1 MSGSPLPGL
10 DRIPFE
16 RYQPTTFLE
25 RGVCLPCTT
34 PLLLGSRMRPAERGG
49 FELVIAN
56 PGGGQGAYVVPWAAL
71 PEVCVPTLHDL
82 RLWKILSDLPLL
94 TPSAVREA
102 ARAVAVEGFAGRAA
116 VSAAAVAQE
125 ARASLRTRAN
135 FLLVLRVIR
144 QMETASEAQLPPE
157 RDTPDGIE
165 ARARRALARIAQQVG
180 SRPEDLAA
188 ELEELAALIQDIG
201 VPGDPQPAPARQQAA
216 AIRAFTEEVAEWCAA
231 TPAARDLRVG
241 EVIAQASELTLRC
254 CDLTFAQIE
263 QRLADTAALLRAWRK
278 ERPHMRNLAA
288 RPDWLL
294 DGWAAICALWTEA
307 APVERLAVSH
317 EIALMV
323 PMVPREAESWTGLR
337 ADWTATLSLR
347 KRVRALEDWRT
358 GRMIDLTERNE
369 RLRAVTA

>member
-10 DRIPFE
+10 DRIPVE
-16 RYQPTTFLE
+16 RYQPITFLE
-25 RGVCLPCTT
+25 RGVALPCTT
-34 PLLLGSRMRPAERGG
+34 PLLLGSRMRPAERVG

-56 PGGGQGAYVVPWAAL
+56 PGGGQGVYIVPWAAL
-71 PEVCVPTLHDL
+71 PEICVPTLHDL

-116 VSAAAVAQE
+116 STAAAAAQE
-125 ARASLRTRAN
+125 ARNTLRIRAN
-135 FLLVLRVIR
+135 FLLVMRVIR
-144 QMETASEAQLPPE
+144 QMETVAEGKLPPE
-157 RDTPDGIE
+157 RDTPERIE
-165 ARARRALARIAQQVG
+165 ARAKRALARIAHQVG

-188 ELEELAALIQDIG
+188 ELEELAALVQDVG
-201 VPGDPQPAPARQQAA
+201 VPGDTQLAPARRQVAD
-216 AIRAFTEEVAEWCAA
+216 IRAMAEDVATWYAM
-231 TPAARDLRVG
+231 TPAAQDLRVG
-241 EVIAQASELTLRC
+241 EVIAQATELTLRC
-254 CDLTFAQIE
+254 CELTFAEIDK
-263 QRLADTAALLRAWRK
+263 RLTDIAALLRAWRQ
-278 ERPHMRNLAA
+278 ERPQLQSLAA

-307 APVERLAVSH
+307 APTDRLAVSR

-323 PMVPREAESWTGLR
+323 PLVPREAEGWTGLQ
-337 ADWTATLSLR
+337 ADWNATMSLR

-369 RLRAVTA
+369 RLRAVAA